1 MSHATGTARALAH
14 GWGLTSA
21 LGIVLLTCLGTLVA
35 PESVPLPQIFGY
47 HELTAPAGAVA
58 GLGLCLATLSAA
70 REPAPQLLA
79 TADAWRRAASP
90 ARILA
95 VGAVGVASLCLLAGA
110 SPHHAIVASA
120 ALVGE
125 GLLVASVAGLS
136 VAWSLPTMHM
146 LAALVLGGA
155 GRHGLSWWAWII
167 GADPSLGSWMASI
180 GLAVLGLAA
189 WTLRLR
195 RPR

>member
-1 MSHATGTARALAH
+1 MSPATPTARALAH
-14 GWGLTSA
+14 GWALTSA
-21 LGIVLLTCLGTLVA
+21 LVIVLLTCLGALIA
-35 PESVPLPQIFGY
+35 PETLPLPRVFGY
-47 HELTAPAGAVA
+47 HELRAPSAAIA
-58 GLGLCLATLSAA
+58 GLGLCLATLAAA

-79 TADAWRRAASP
+79 TADARRRAASP
-90 ARILA
+90 ARILV
-95 VGAVGVASLCLLAGA
+95 VGAVGIASLCLLAGA
-110 SPHHAIVASA
+110 SPHHAVVASA